1 MRKWFC
7 KTVVVILH
15 TFKTGRNPMENR
27 RALLLGER
35 TVLYL
40 YCNTEITKDS
50 VNFYWSKKNILF
62 ILFNRT
68 DSDFTS
74 HGLTTD
80 NFFDCFLG
88 EILYFYCNIDITNNS
103 VNFNWS
109 EKEKEICKFCSNIFT
124 GPTKCFTS
132 LGLRTGAF
140 HTDIYETHCQTVI
153 YLLLYVSACY
163 PSSVENLFVISLLE
177 TFHATNVVKINHK
190 F

>member
-15 TFKTGRNPMENR
+15 TFKTGRKPMENR
-27 RALLLGER
+27 QALLLGER

-62 ILFNRT
+62 ILFNST

-109 EKEKEICKFCSNIFT
+109 EKEKKICKFCSNIFT

-140 HTDIYETHCQTVI
+140 HTDIYETHCQTVFT
-153 YLLLYVSACY
+153 YYY
-163 PSSVENLFVISLLE
+163 MYQRVILVQL
-177 TFHATNVVKINHK
+177 KICL
-190 F
+190 